1 MTSILKNT
9 YATQDII
16 SDLALGSV
24 TYTDILITDLITER
38 VEDMDA
44 SARKAGDEIDWGT
57 LAISTRWDGL
67 VDGLIVSCRVNPL

>member
-44 SARKAGDEIDWGT
+44 SARKAGDKVDWGT
-57 LAISTRWDGL
+57 LSISTRWDGL